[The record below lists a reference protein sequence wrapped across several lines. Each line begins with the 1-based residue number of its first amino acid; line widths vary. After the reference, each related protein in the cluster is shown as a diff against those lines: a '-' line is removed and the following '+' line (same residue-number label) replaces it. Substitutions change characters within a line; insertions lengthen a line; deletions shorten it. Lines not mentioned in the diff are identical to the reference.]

1 MRLLPGREA
10 HVRSASVSN
19 FPLVPVPLEGTIGN
33 QNRRRL
39 CAKNQRSTKPVAVV
53 EAQGRIAAFPE
64 RLARQ
69 LHSGCCCCCCVSP
82 GNSPVN
88 FPATRRGR
96 RKIGR
101 GTSVPR
107 EKQVAL
113 LQNLMYIS
121 FIIIL
126 GITCLAAV
134 TKSGILYIARAQR
147 VLVAI
152 RRPSPN
158 GASEGRGNARLT
170 VCGGS
175 HDDDGD
181 NDDKG
186 QPIEPLMRV
195 FLARQRSFP
204 NSRRDVR
211 QSALTALTALT
222 RNVTAL
228 SVEFGLRRSSSSPHE
243 SIMRRFA
250 IQRRT
255 AQFSSRRQRDI
266 ITRRGGGR
274 RSRMKMKA
282 RWIDKFCR

>member
-1 MRLLPGREA
+1 MHRNLINEASAVQRAEMIRRVGQLPRDNEITSWLREA
-10 HVRSASVSN
+10 RVPSASVSN
-19 FPLVPVPLEGTIGN
+19 FLLVPVPLEGTIGN

-53 EAQGRIAAFPE
+53 EAQGRIAAFPQ

-101 GTSVPR
+101 GTGVPR

-158 GASEGRGNARLT
+158 GASEGGKETLGN
-170 VCGGS
+170 
-175 HDDDGD
+175 D
-181 NDDKG
+181 
-186 QPIEPLMRV
+186 
-195 FLARQRSFP
+195 
-204 NSRRDVR
+204 
-211 QSALTALTALT
+211 
-222 RNVTAL
+222 
-228 SVEFGLRRSSSSPHE
+228 
-243 SIMRRFA
+243 
-250 IQRRT
+250 
-255 AQFSSRRQRDI
+255 
-266 ITRRGGGR
+266 
-274 RSRMKMKA
+274 
-282 RWIDKFCR
+282 